1 MGKFYRII
9 DANINRAS
17 EGIRV
22 LEDLARFYLEDKDLS
37 KRLKE
42 IRHGIRKEVMDF
54 LPSLLNARDSVEDV
68 GASISKE
75 LEIDNKASLKELVT
89 ANFKRLQS
97 S

>member
-54 LPSLLNARDSVEDV
+54 CHLLNARDSVEDV

-75 LEIDNKASLKELVT
+75 LEIDNKASLKSL
-89 ANFKRLQS
+89 
-97 S
+97 

>member
-54 LPSLLNARDSVEDV
+54 A
-68 GASISKE
+68 IS
-75 LEIDNKASLKELVT
+75 
-89 ANFKRLQS
+89 FKCQRLGRGCGG
-97 S
+97 

>member
-68 GASISKE
+68 GLVYQKNLKLTIK
-75 LEIDNKASLKELVT
+75 LHLKSL
-89 ANFKRLQS
+89 
-97 S
+97 